1 MAAAVKEAE
10 AKKPTNPP
18 KPVAKAGEVVEDPVD
33 YKLTHSDV
41 VIRTKDGAHI
51 PNDPN
56 NADRRE
62 YEAWGMAGGVAI
74 PADPPATAAPI
85 PPPEAAPKAAN
96 AGREKEH
103 R

>member
-41 VIRTKDGAHI
+41 VIRTKDGVGLLI
-51 PNDPN
+51 SLRILKQLLLP
-56 NADRRE
+56 
-62 YEAWGMAGGVAI
+62 V
-74 PADPPATAAPI
+74 
-85 PPPEAAPKAAN
+85 
-96 AGREKEH
+96 
-103 R
+103 